1 MAEKVLTEFKQQVKS
16 FELEPSG
23 GGCFELTVND
33 DVVYSKLST
42 GEFPNEFDLIA
53 KLREG

>member
-1 MAEKVLTEFKQQVKS
+1 MKQKITG

-33 DVVYSKLST
+33 KLVYSKLET
-42 GEFPNEFDLIA
+42 GAFPDEADLVA
-53 KLREG
+53 EVNGMA